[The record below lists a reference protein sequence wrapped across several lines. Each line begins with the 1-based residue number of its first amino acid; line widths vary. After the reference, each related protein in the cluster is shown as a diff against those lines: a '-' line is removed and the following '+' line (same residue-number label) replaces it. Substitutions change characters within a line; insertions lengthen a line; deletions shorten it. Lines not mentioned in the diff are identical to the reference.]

1 MRTIELYRKH
11 KAGEVSRE
19 KFLYEV
25 RRDKNLPWVT
35 NVTSYDDAVKILK
48 NKGIISEAEISENY
62 EVHYSDGVR
71 QAKKFKDINQAMSFA
86 KSLISTND
94 KLQHVDVFKA
104 GPNFNSTADTNA
116 VVAWWGDG
124 SFMDNK
130 SKNDPKLAAKK
141 MSLGENEI
149 DEISAQTKYNAAMK
163 AVNKSY
169 MSDNPSDI
177 DRKKA
182 VSQGNKFISEIDP
195 VLKKTVIDFGN
206 SLGFET
212 KIEKSIYNSQY
223 EPVVQ
228 ILMGKDLRNP
238 EIRVTIRKNTDSI
251 EGGQYLPDE
260 AAERRL
266 GNLIKQI
273 QKKEL
278 DVELGSGSLNE
289 ADANIPTDPSV
300 DRVNPYFLK
309 RGVQMLLAK
318 EKELTNDSYIK
329 ALNKAAS
336 MLKKNPHAFD
346 EEMFANAKDVEKADA
361 KLETEE
367 VKKANHNNK
376 ANEMKKVKVKS
387 LKESAIE
394 ELTTHLKKKELVNED
409 SHWKHHV
416 GSEVHTPDGQGKV
429 IEIVGGTF
437 TVEMEDG
444 TQKDYQ
450 INTVDHHTQKA
461 QEENVLPAPE
471 RKLPDED
478 KPLDPSYKMNK
489 DGQRAI
495 NPKGLEFRVGDEAIA
510 VDNDQKIKIDSFK
523 QSQGRI
529 KAGFS
534 DGINYR
540 YIDIDGLEKP
550 AGDSPWAYFK
560 GRPFGEAVKQYIA
573 KYKDDKEKMGKLKE
587 AIKKLKEAGTQITPA
602 GGNPVFVKTSEVPNK
617 EKELRAAGITNYT
630 KKTVG

>member
-35 NVTSYDDAVKILK
+35 NITSYDDAVRILK
-48 NKGIISEAEISENY
+48 NKGVISEAEISENY

-104 GPNFNSTADTNA
+104 GPNFNSTADTDA

-130 SKNDPKLAAKK
+130 SKNNPKLAAKK

-149 DEISAQTKYNAAMK
+149 DEISAQTKYNAAIK
-163 AVNKSY
+163 AADRAWSSRD
-169 MSDNPSDI
+169 SDSKY
-177 DRKKA
+177 RKA
-182 VSQGNKFISEIDP
+182 LRQGNKFIEEIDP
-195 VLKKTVIDFGN
+195 VLKKTVEDFGK

-212 KIEKSIYNSQY
+212 KIEKGATGTQY
-223 EPVVQ
+223 QPIVQ
-228 ILMGKDLRNP
+228 ITMGKDLRNP
-238 EIRVTIRKNTDSI
+238 EIKVVITKNSDKI
-251 EGGQYLPDE
+251 EGSYNLPDE
-260 AAERRL
+260 SYERRL
-266 GNLIKQI
+266 ANLIKQI
-273 QKKEL
+273 QQKEL

-289 ADANIPTDPSV
+289 ADANIPTDPAV

-309 RGVQMLLAK
+309 KGVEMLLAK

-336 MLKKNPHAFD
+336 MLEKNPHAFD

-367 VKKANHNNK
+367 VKKANHKNK

-394 ELTTHLKKKELVNED
+394 ELAAHLKKKDLVKED

-416 GSEVHTPDGQGKV
+416 GSEVHTADGKGKV
-429 IEIVGGTF
+429 IEIVGGTL

-444 TQKDYQ
+444 KLVDVQ
-450 INTVDHHTQKA
+450 INTADHFTQKA
-461 QEENVLPAPE
+461 QEQEPTQGAQAEPTVKDMWASWDKDQAKPFSGMVGSPE
-471 RKLPDED
+471 QFK
-478 KPLDPSYKMNK
+478 KPLDLSKLK
-489 DGQRAI
+489 
-495 NPKGLEFRVGDEAIA
+495 E
-510 VDNDQKIKIDSFK
+510 
-523 QSQGRI
+523 
-529 KAGFS
+529 
-534 DGINYR
+534 
-540 YIDIDGLEKP
+540 
-550 AGDSPWAYFK
+550 
-560 GRPFGEAVKQYIA
+560 YIA
-573 KYKDDKEKMGKLKE
+573 KHKDDKEKMGKLKE
-587 AIKKLKEAGTQITPA
+587 ALKKLKEAGEKTALVTTASGQTTAVDYKTDDELKSIGDNTDVRKVQT
-602 GGNPVFVKTSEVPNK
+602 GMGKKVK
-617 EKELRAAGITNYT
+617 G
-630 KKTVG
+630 